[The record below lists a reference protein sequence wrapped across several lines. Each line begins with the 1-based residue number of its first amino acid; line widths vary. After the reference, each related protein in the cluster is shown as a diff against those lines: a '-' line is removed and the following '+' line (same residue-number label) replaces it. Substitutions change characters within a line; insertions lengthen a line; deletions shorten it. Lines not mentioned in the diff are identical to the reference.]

1 MKTHPQRALFVT
13 LCALSFCASATNE
26 ITQPTSVNPKINAA
40 AFLTTA
46 QDAMMHRENRR
57 ISEGEFLRMS
67 IEPGTVVLDAR
78 SSEKFREM
86 HIRGAINLSFPDI
99 TAESLARVIPGKTT
113 RVLIYCNNNFA
124 NAEKAFPTKL
134 PSASLNLSTY
144 TALYDYGYRNVY
156 ELAPYVDVKATKL
169 ALVAAK

>member
-1 MKTHPQRALFVT
+1 MKTNSQRALFVT
-13 LCALSFCASATNE
+13 LCALSFCAAANE
-26 ITQPTSVNPKINAA
+26 ITQPAPVNPKINAS
-40 AFLTTA
+40 AFLATA
-46 QDAMMHRENRR
+46 HDAMMQRENRR
-57 ISEGEFLRMS
+57 VSEEEFLRMS
-67 IEPGTVVLDAR
+67 VEPGTVVLDAR

-86 HIRGAINLSFPDI
+86 HIRGAINLSFSDI
-99 TAESLARVIPGKTT
+99 TAESLARVIPGKNT

-144 TALYDYGYRNVY
+144 SALYDYGYRNVY

-169 ALVAAK
+169 TLIAAK